1 MFNKENES
9 TEYINLG
16 NKQEQNKSFNIHL
29 SSSYKRY
36 LTTGLT
42 LIPVVSSAICAVYV
56 ILMYNDVHNLITSGT
71 DAINA
76 INTTNINS
84 IVDGLGVLEKCIL
97 TKLPICS

>member
-1 MFNKENES
+1 MFNKEDES
-9 TEYINLG
+9 TEYITFG
-16 NKQEQNKSFNIHL
+16 GDKREQT
-29 SSSYKRY
+29 SSCSSNMYKRY
-36 LTTGLT
+36 LTAGLT

-71 DAINA
+71 DAINT

-84 IVDGLGVLEKCIL
+84 IVDGLGVLEKCVL

>member
-9 TEYINLG
+9 TEYSNFSSS
-16 NKQEQNKSFNIHL
+16 NKQTNKTL
-29 SSSYKRY
+29 STYKKY
-36 LTTGLT
+36 LMSGLT

-71 DAINA
+71 DAINS

-84 IVDGLGVLEKCIL
+84 IVDDLGVLEKCVL